1 MYPDPNFGTLKIDH
15 RSSRAFRYH
24 SRPISRKNRKQ
35 VSFSNHRDI
44 SATFRD
50 CRGPSVPI
58 ETCLE
63 LSGPSQHTSGPL
75 SYIRS
80 LSKTIWTN
88 RHIFGAVCLLS
99 LTIRTHQLHS
109 GTVRDNLYRSAHVWR
124 YLVQFSILQDPS
136 TTFRV
141 CRRPS
146 GPIETSLELSVCI
159 RQPSGHISYTQGR
172 TVRVLSSEVQC
183 ISSRVFW

>member
-1 MYPDPNFGTLKIDH
+1 MCSYGPKYKSWLSKLIYQTVAVLMYQQTILGLPDPNFGKLKKDH
-15 RSSRAFRYH
+15 RSSRAIRDH

-80 LSKTIWTN
+80 LSKTIWT
-88 RHIFGAVCLLS
+88 HQYIFGDICLHS
-99 LTIRTHQLHS
+99 ATIRTHQLHS
-109 GTVRDNLYRSAHVWR
+109 GSVEDHLYPSRHFRS
-124 YLVQFSILQDPS
+124 Y
-136 TTFRV
+136 
-141 CRRPS
+141 
-146 GPIETSLELSVCI
+146 
-159 RQPSGHISYTQGR
+159 
-172 TVRVLSSEVQC
+172 
-183 ISSRVFW
+183 